1 MLSKFKKLPHLLC
14 IVLCL
19 LACLPAC
26 NTDSQ
31 ENTAISNEAQTS
43 EEQDAPPPDGIFR
56 QQKNVTL
63 NGINFTRHQV
73 TIREGQNEETI
84 IYTVFE
90 DKAQF
95 QLLNDLIAD
104 YANLARLDSI
114 KISDVNNMET
124 EETEYKTTQRTDSVY
139 MPDAETINIAFSYYF
154 MANGMECEN
163 RESKI
168 LSYSLKNK
176 KIISLKDVFRASLS
190 TAQEKIQTELKKQFF
205 KNLHEFAENAYE
217 KIADNELDSL
227 KKEITDKKIFFVNLS
242 FALVADSLIFSYP
255 VGRSCS
261 LPPYLSAK
269 MALKD
274 CGK

>member
-1 MLSKFKKLPHLLC
+1 MLSKFKKLPYLLY
-14 IVLCL
+14 VTLCL

-31 ENTAISNEAQTS
+31 ENATISNEAQTS
-43 EEQDAPPPDGIFR
+43 EEQDTPPPDGIFR

-73 TIREGQNEETI
+73 TIREGQNEENIT
-84 IYTVFE
+84 YTVFE

-95 QLLNDLIAD
+95 QLLNDLTAD

-114 KISDVNNMET
+114 KISDVNNMEI

-139 MPDAETINIAFSYYF
+139 MPDAETVNIVFSYYF

-176 KIISLKDVFRASLS
+176 KIISLKDVFGANLS
-190 TAQEKIQTELKKQFF
+190 TAQEKIQAQLKTRFF
-205 KNLHEFAENAYE
+205 KDIQAFAENAYE
-217 KIADNELDSL
+217 QTADNELDSL
-227 KKEITDKKIFFVNLS
+227 KKEITDKKLFFANLS
-242 FALVADSLIFSYP
+242 FALATDSLIFSYP

-261 LPPYLSAK
+261 LPPCLSAK
-269 MALKD
+269 IALKD